1 MAKKKVRIQFLDLP
15 EEQQSVLKVF
25 IEGLHGENSST
36 GGEIHFEDER
46 RKSVRVSIN
55 LNDVSTQSGNTQSVP
70 SQNFFCDVLE
80 LSVDGMCVAVPP
92 EIKLVKS
99 SLVFFVLHFLEP
111 EQLVRGR
118 ILGVKE

>member
-1 MAKKKVRIQFLDLP
+1 MAKKKVRIQFFDLP
-15 EEQQSVLKVF
+15 EDQKSVLKAY
-25 IEGLHGENSST
+25 IDGLGSESVAHA
-36 GGEIHFEDER
+36 GEIHFQDER

-55 LNDVSTQSGNTQSVP
+55 LNDVSTQSAKTQSVP

-80 LSVDGMCVAVPP
+80 LSADGMCVAIPP
-92 EIKLVKS
+92 EVKLVKN

-118 ILGVKE
+118 ILGVKK